1 VQVGTHFVATSS
13 YEAFK
18 DYTVQ
23 GRWLDALWS
32 GHKLSHQQYL
42 QYACLGEAALFSFR
56 RYIRVHIYWTLHGCM
71 AISICR
77 YIETFFERGLDTHAH
92 THIYIYKYIY
102 IYIFETDLY
111 KDMSFYIYLYLSMDI
126 YIYTWTQ
133 GCGCQR
139 LTLGSVIAIDL
150 SIAVYR
156 SPWIEALY
164 GREEPMSG

>member
-1 VQVGTHFVATSS
+1 
-13 YEAFK
+13 
-18 DYTVQ
+18 
-23 GRWLDALWS
+23 
-32 GHKLSHQQYL
+32 
-42 QYACLGEAALFSFR
+42 
-56 RYIRVHIYWTLHGCM
+56 M

-92 THIYIYKYIY
+92 THIYIYL
-102 IYIFETDLY
+102 FETDLY

-126 YIYTWTQ
+126 SIYIYTWTQ

-139 LTLGSVIAIDL
+139 LTLGGVIAVDL

-156 SPWIEALY
+156 SPLIEALY

>member
-1 VQVGTHFVATSS
+1 MQVGTHFVATSS

-92 THIYIYKYIY
+92 THIYIY

-111 KDMSFYIYLYLSMDI
+111 KDMSFYIYLYLYGYI
-126 YIYTWTQ
+126 YIYMDPGVRMPKTHVRQ
-133 GCGCQR
+133 CHCN
-139 LTLGSVIAIDL
+139 
-150 SIAVYR
+150 
-156 SPWIEALY
+156 
-164 GREEPMSG
+164 

>member
-92 THIYIYKYIY
+92 THIYINIYIYLRDRSIQRYVFLYLSISIYGYIY
-102 IYIFETDLY
+102 IHGPRGADA
-111 KDMSFYIYLYLSMDI
+111 KDS
-126 YIYTWTQ
+126 
-133 GCGCQR
+133 R
-139 LTLGSVIAIDL
+139 
-150 SIAVYR
+150 
-156 SPWIEALY
+156 
-164 GREEPMSG
+164 

>member
-92 THIYIYKYIY
+92 THIYINIYIYLRDRSIQRYVFLYLSISIYGYIY
-102 IYIFETDLY
+102 IY
-111 KDMSFYIYLYLSMDI
+111 MDPGVRMPK
-126 YIYTWTQ
+126 THVRQ
-133 GCGCQR
+133 CHCN
-139 LTLGSVIAIDL
+139 
-150 SIAVYR
+150 
-156 SPWIEALY
+156 
-164 GREEPMSG
+164 

>member
-1 VQVGTHFVATSS
+1 MQVGTHFVATSS

-92 THIYIYKYIY
+92 THIYINIY

-126 YIYTWTQ
+126 YIYMDPGVRMPKTHVRQ
-133 GCGCQR
+133 CHCN
-139 LTLGSVIAIDL
+139 
-150 SIAVYR
+150 
-156 SPWIEALY
+156 
-164 GREEPMSG
+164 

>member
-1 VQVGTHFVATSS
+1 MQVGTHFVATSS

-92 THIYIYKYIY
+92 THIYIYIY

>member
-92 THIYIYKYIY
+92 THIYI
-102 IYIFETDLY
+102 
-111 KDMSFYIYLYLSMDI
+111 
-126 YIYTWTQ
+126 
-133 GCGCQR
+133 
-139 LTLGSVIAIDL
+139 
-150 SIAVYR
+150 
-156 SPWIEALY
+156 
-164 GREEPMSG
+164 